1 MNKSVKT
8 DLGNKEVFSRNLL
21 RLIKMSGK
29 TQVEVAKYVK
39 VSQGTISDW
48 SSGRSYPRMDKV
60 QLLAEYFGVN
70 KSDLVEDV
78 YVAKETVLEEDQE
91 VLDLLHKVPKAKRS
105 EAIALCKAVL
115 SSLAKF

>member
-29 TQVEVAKYVK
+29 TQIEVAKYVG

-48 SSGRSYPRMDKV
+48 TTGRSYPRMDKV
-60 QLLAEYFGVN
+60 QLLAEYFCVN

-78 YVAKETVLEEDQE
+78 YIAKETVSGKEQKL
-91 VLDLLHKVPKAKRS
+91 LDLFHTVPEEKQDGLLEIIEVYAKNLQRS
-105 EAIALCKAVL
+105 
-115 SSLAKF
+115 

>member
-48 SSGRSYPRMDKV
+48 TKGRSYPRMDKL
-60 QLLAEYFGVN
+60 QLLSELFGVQ

-78 YVAKETVLEEDQE
+78 NVPKDTVSKEDQE
-91 VLDLLHKVPKAKRS
+91 VLDLFHQVRKEKR
-105 EAIALCKAVL
+105 ELVL
-115 SSLAKF
+115 SMIRAAIDKL

>member
-1 MNKSVKT
+1 MNYTNKT
-8 DLGNKEVFSRNLL
+8 ELGNKEIFSRNLL

-29 TQVEVAKYVK
+29 SQVEVARYVG

-48 SSGRSYPRMDKV
+48 TKGRSYPRMDKV

-78 YVAKETVLEEDQE
+78 YIAKETVSGKEQKL
-91 VLDLLHKVPKAKRS
+91 LDLFHAVPEEHRDGLLELIEVYVKNLR
-105 EAIALCKAVL
+105 
-115 SSLAKF
+115 

>member
-48 SSGRSYPRMDKV
+48 TKGRSYPRMDKL
-60 QLLAEYFGVN
+60 QLLSELFGVQ

-78 YVAKETVLEEDQE
+78 NVPKDTVSKEDQE
-91 VLDLLHKVPKAKRS
+91 VLDLFHQVRKEKR
-105 EAIALCKAVL
+105 ELVL
-115 SSLAKF
+115 SMLRAAIDNL